1 MFDRLMK
8 AVLRGIEPQYEQPGR
23 GLSGQ
28 ANQPSGVGI
37 GATSIDVA
45 NFYDDP
51 MTGLDSDGRPF
62 FHDRPQYDTSG
73 VDAMQGLANDA
84 RIVELANEEM
94 WSEREDEFPF
104 DIAGSYPSGHPLQPG
119 TSVDAESWL
128 E

>member
-8 AVLRGIEPQYEQPGR
+8 AVLRGVQPQYEQPGR

-28 ANQPSGVGI
+28 PQQASGVGI

-45 NFYDDP
+45 GYYDDP
-51 MTGLDSDGRPF
+51 MSGLNSDGRPF
-62 FHDRPQYDTSG
+62 FHDNPQYDASG
-73 VDAMQGLANDA
+73 FDSMQGIANDA
-84 RIVELANEEM
+84 RIIELANEEM
-94 WSEREDEFPF
+94 WIEHEDEFPF
-104 DIAGSYPSGHPLQPG
+104 DIAGSYPSGQPLQPG